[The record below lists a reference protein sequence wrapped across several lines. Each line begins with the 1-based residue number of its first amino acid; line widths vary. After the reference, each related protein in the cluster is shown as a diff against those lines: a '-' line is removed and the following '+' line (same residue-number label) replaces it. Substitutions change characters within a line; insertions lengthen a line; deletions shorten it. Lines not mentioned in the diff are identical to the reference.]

1 MTRIARLATLW
12 LGTVAVLA
20 AQEPRFEVV
29 SLKRNASG
37 SPSTSMSDRPDGMVM
52 ENGTLRNLIFNA
64 FRPQSTELVGAPG
77 WLADRY
83 DLIAK
88 AMGPATAEQR
98 AAMLRALLA
107 ERLQLQAHYE
117 MREQPVYEL
126 VFARR
131 DRSLGPQI
139 VQTDRDCAAAAA
151 ARDAGKPAPALSQSS
166 NGAPPCGIRANRGE
180 FLAGGIT
187 MEGLARNLASR
198 AGRVIFDRTGLG
210 GYYQV
215 TLTFAPDVAADAS
228 DAPTL
233 FTALQEQLGL
243 KLEPSRAPL
252 QTLIID
258 HVERPTEP

>member
-1 MTRIARLATLW
+1 MTLLARLAATW
-12 LGTVAVLA
+12 LVTTAALA
-20 AQEPRFEVV
+20 AQEPRFEVAV
-29 SLKRNASG
+29 LKRNTSG
-37 SPSTSMSDRPDGMVM
+37 STSTSMSERPDGVVM

-64 FRPQSTELVGAPG
+64 YRPQSTELVGAPG

-88 AMGPATAEQR
+88 AGGPTTSEQR

-107 ERLQLQAHYE
+107 ERLRLEAHFE

-131 DRSLGPQI
+131 DRSLGPQLLR
-139 VQTDRDCAAAAA
+139 TERDCAAAAA
-151 ARDAGKPAPALSQSS
+151 ARDAGKAAPPLSSAS
-166 NGAPPCGIRANRGE
+166 NGASPCGIRANRGE

-187 MEGLARNLASR
+187 MEGLARNLALR
-198 AGRVIFDRTGLG
+198 AGRVIFDRTGLA

-215 TLTFAPDVAADAS
+215 TLTYAPDIAGDAS

-243 KLEPSRAPL
+243 KLDASRAPL
-252 QTLIID
+252 QTLVID
-258 HVERPTEP
+258 RVERPTEP

>member
-1 MTRIARLATLW
+1 
-12 LGTVAVLA
+12 
-20 AQEPRFEVV
+20 
-29 SLKRNASG
+29 
-37 SPSTSMSDRPDGMVM
+37 
-52 ENGTLRNLIFNA
+52 
-64 FRPQSTELVGAPG
+64 
-77 WLADRY
+77 
-83 DLIAK
+83 
-88 AMGPATAEQR
+88 
-98 AAMLRALLA
+98 MLRALLA
-107 ERLQLQAHYE
+107 ERLHLEAHLE

-139 VQTDRDCAAAAA
+139 IRTERNCAEAAA
-151 ARDAGKPAPALSQSS
+151 ARDAGQPAPPLAPAS

-198 AGRVIFDRTGLG
+198 AGRVIFDRTGLT

-215 TLTFAPDVAADAS
+215 TLTFAPDIAGDAS

-243 KLEPSRAPL
+243 KLEPARAPL

-258 HVERPTEP
+258 RVERPTEQ